1 MTSGRSGF
9 GQDRTRH
16 FDGDHSRS
24 RMSTG
29 VQRSTSQPQPKSPGD
44 LPRLNETVLG
54 MIRAEAPLGKILE
67 VLCVNIEKQQ
77 PGLLCS
83 VLLLDADGTTLR
95 HGAAPSLP
103 GEYSRAVDGVQI
115 GPCAGSCG
123 TAVYRKQAVV
133 ASDIATDPLWDNFRQ
148 VALPHGLRACWST
161 PIASQDGRILGT
173 FAVYYREP
181 RTPDEEHLRI
191 ITSAKHLAGI
201 AIEHDRAKAELRA
214 AEARY
219 RTLVERLPA
228 ITYIAELGAGGPW
241 HYVSPQIETMLG
253 FPPAEWLADPMNWMN
268 HIHPDDREIA
278 LAAEKLFQETHELFQ
293 AEYRMCARDG
303 RLLWFR
309 DEGVLLQ
316 QADGQA
322 PLMQGVLY
330 DITERKR
337 LEDQLRHSQKM
348 EAVGQL
354 AGGVAHDFNNLLMLI
369 QAHNEHLRDNLAAD
383 DPARKD
389 ALQIE
394 NAVTRAASLTAQLL
408 TFSRKNVL
416 RPKILDLNAVLADV
430 GKMLHR
436 LIGENI
442 EVNIVPASSPARIKA
457 DPGQIEQVILNLAV
471 NSRDA
476 MPAGGKLTITAR
488 QVELDENDSRN
499 HEGAPAGKYVMLSV
513 SDTGAGMDI
522 ETQAHIFEP
531 FFTTKAPGK
540 GTGLGLATVYGVV
553 KQSDGWIWVDSKPGR
568 GTTFQIYLP
577 CVQES
582 GGEENTVHEASI
594 EKIPQHESQ
603 APKESTSRSV
613 PSPETSPKGTETV
626 LVVEDQDGIRDIVR
640 ESLRRNG
647 YTVLIANDGDE
658 ALQMASA
665 YPEPIHLL
673 ITDLVMPNIGGR
685 ELAQRLTPLRPA
697 MKVLFMSGYS
707 EQSALEIEATSQ
719 SAQVLQKPFSLDALA
734 RNVRRVL
741 DEAGS

>member
-1 MTSGRSGF
+1 
-9 GQDRTRH
+9 
-16 FDGDHSRS
+16 
-24 RMSTG
+24 MSTG
-29 VQRSTSQPQPKSPGD
+29 IQRAPSPQSLGPLES
-44 LPRLNETVLG
+44 LPLLNETLLG
-54 MIRAEAPLGKILE
+54 MIRTQASLPNILE
-67 VLCVNIEKQQ
+67 VLCTHIEQRH
-77 PGLLCS
+77 PGLHCS
-83 VLLLDADGTTLR
+83 VLLLDVDGTTLR

-103 GEYSRAVDGVQI
+103 VEYSNLVDGIEI

-123 TAVYRKQAVV
+123 TAAYRKQAVV
-133 ASDIATDPLWDNFRQ
+133 VSDIAADPLWANFRQ
-148 VALPHGLRACWST
+148 RALPHGLRACWST
-161 PIASQDGRILGT
+161 PIASQDGKVLGT

-181 RTPDEEHLRI
+181 RTPEAEHVQLVAHA
-191 ITSAKHLAGI
+191 THLAGI

-219 RTLVERLPA
+219 RTLVEHLPA

-253 FPPAEWLADPMNWMN
+253 FTPAEWLSDPMNWMN
-268 HIHPDDREIA
+268 HIFPEDREIA
-278 LAAEKLFQETHELFQ
+278 LAAENLFQQTHDLFQ

-303 RLLWFR
+303 RVLWFR
-309 DEGVLLQ
+309 DEGVLLKQ
-316 QADGQA
+316 SESRGL
-322 PLMQGVLY
+322 LMQGVMY
-330 DITERKR
+330 EITERKR
-337 LEDQLRHSQKM
+337 LEDQLRHSQKL

-369 QAHNEHLRDNLAAD
+369 QAHNEHLRDHLSTD

-389 ALQIE
+389 VLQIE

-408 TFSRKNVL
+408 TFSRKQVL
-416 RPKILDLNAVLADV
+416 RPEILNLNAVLADV

-442 EVNIVPASSPARIKA
+442 EVNIVPACSPARVKA

-471 NSRDA
+471 NARDA
-476 MPAGGKLTITAR
+476 MPAGGRLTITVGEA
-488 QVELDENDSRN
+488 ELAENDSRN

-513 SDTGAGMDI
+513 SDTGSGMDT

-577 CVQES
+577 SVQEFVARES
-582 GGEENTVHEASI
+582 SI
-594 EKIPQHESQ
+594 KKIPLDES
-603 APKESTSRSV
+603 PSTKKPTPAASSV
-613 PSPETSPKGTETV
+613 DASPKGRETV

-647 YTVLIANDGDE
+647 YKVLIANDGDE

-665 YPEPIHLL
+665 YPDPIHLL

-685 ELAQRLTPLRPA
+685 ELAQRLTPQRPT

-719 SAQVLQKPFSLDALA
+719 SATVLQKPFSLDALA

-741 DEAGS
+741 DEAGL

>member
-1 MTSGRSGF
+1 
-9 GQDRTRH
+9 
-16 FDGDHSRS
+16 
-24 RMSTG
+24 MSTG
-29 VQRSTSQPQPKSPGD
+29 IQRVASPESLGP
-44 LPRLNETVLG
+44 LESLALLNETLLA
-54 MIRAEAPLGKILE
+54 MIRTQSPLPKILE
-67 VLCVNIEKQQ
+67 VLCTHIEQRH
-77 PGLLCS
+77 PGLHCS

-95 HGAAPSLP
+95 HGAAPSLST
-103 GEYSRAVDGVQI
+103 EYSRLVDGVQI

-123 TAVYRKQAVV
+123 TAAYRKQSVMV
-133 ASDIATDPLWDNFRQ
+133 SDIATDPLWKDCRQ
-148 VALPHGLRACWST
+148 FALPHGLRACWSS
-161 PIASQDGRILGT
+161 PIASQGGKVLGT
-173 FAVYYREP
+173 FAVYYGEP
-181 RTPDEEHLRI
+181 RTPDAEHVQLV
-191 ITSAKHLAGI
+191 THATHLAGI

-241 HYVSPQIETMLG
+241 HYVSPQIETMVG
-253 FPPAEWLADPMNWMN
+253 FSPEEWLSDPMNWMN
-268 HIHPDDREIA
+268 HIYPEDREIV
-278 LAAEKLFQETHELFQ
+278 LDAENLFQQTHDLFH

-303 RLLWFR
+303 RVLWFR
-309 DEGVLLQ
+309 DEGVLLEQ
-316 QADGQA
+316 SEGRGL
-322 PLMQGVLY
+322 LMQGVMY

-337 LEDQLRHSQKM
+337 LEDELRHSQKM

-369 QAHNEHLRDNLAAD
+369 QAHNEHLRDHLAAD

-442 EVNIVPASSPARIKA
+442 EVNIVPASLPARIKA

-613 PSPETSPKGTETV
+613 PSSETSPKGTETV
-626 LVVEDQDGIRDIVR
+626 MVVEDQDGIRDIVR

-647 YTVLIANDGDE
+647 YKVLIANDGDE
-658 ALQMASA
+658 ALQMAGA
-665 YPEPIHLL
+665 YPDPIHLL

-685 ELAQRLTPLRPA
+685 ELAQRLTPQRPA

-719 SAQVLQKPFSLDALA
+719 SATVLQKPFSLEALA

>member
-1 MTSGRSGF
+1 
-9 GQDRTRH
+9 
-16 FDGDHSRS
+16 
-24 RMSTG
+24 MSTG
-29 VQRSTSQPQPKSPGD
+29 VQRATNEDKLELSQALSQ
-44 LPRLNETVLG
+44 LNEQVLG
-54 MIRAEAPLGKILE
+54 MIGAQAPLPKILE
-67 VLCVNIEKQQ
+67 ILCEQIEKQHC
-77 PGLLCS
+77 GLLCS

-103 GEYSRAVDGVQI
+103 MEYSRAVDGIQI

-123 TAVYRKQAVV
+123 TAAYRKQPVV
-133 ASDIATDPLWDNFRQ
+133 VSDIATDPLWASCRQ

-161 PIASQDGRILGT
+161 PIALQDGRILGT
-173 FAVYYREP
+173 FAIYYREP
-181 RTPDEEHLRI
+181 RTPDAEHLQL
-191 ITSAKHLAGI
+191 ITHATHLAGI

-253 FPPAEWLADPMNWMN
+253 FSPAEWLSDPMNWMN
-268 HIHPDDREIA
+268 HIHPDDREVA

-293 AEYRMCARDG
+293 SEYRMCARDG

-316 QADGQA
+316 TDGQGL
-322 PLMQGVLY
+322 LMQGVMY

-369 QAHNEHLRDNLAAD
+369 QAHNEHLRERLAAN
-383 DPARKD
+383 DPAHKD
-389 ALQIE
+389 ALEIE
-394 NAVTRAASLTAQLL
+394 NAVTRAASLTGQLL
-408 TFSRKNVL
+408 AFSRKQVL
-416 RPKILDLNAVLADV
+416 RPKVLDLNAVLADV
-430 GKMLHR
+430 AKMLHR

-442 EVNIVPASSPARIKA
+442 EVKVVPAPTLGRVKA
-457 DPGQIEQVILNLAV
+457 DPGQMEQVILNLAV

-476 MPAGGKLTITAR
+476 MPQGGRLTIETR
-488 QVELDENDSRN
+488 DVELDENDFRS
-499 HEGAPAGKYVMLSV
+499 HEGAPPGKYVMLTV
-513 SDTGAGMDI
+513 SDTGSGMDT

-553 KQSDGWIWVDSKPGR
+553 KQSDGWIWVDSEPGR
-568 GTTFQIYLP
+568 GTKFNIHLP
-577 CVQES
+577 RVEES
-582 GGEENTVHEASI
+582 RREESRGKESEA
-594 EKIPQHESQ
+594 EESQ
-603 APKESTSRSV
+603 AQAQLASKTV
-613 PSPETSPKGTETV
+613 PALATAPKGTETV

-647 YTVLIANDGDE
+647 YNVLIAVDGNE
-658 ALQMASA
+658 ALQMASTYA
-665 YPEPIHLL
+665 DPIHLL
-673 ITDLVMPNIGGR
+673 VTDLVMPNIGGR
-685 ELAQRLTPLRPA
+685 ELAQRLTPLRPR

-707 EQSALEIEATSQ
+707 EHSALDIEASSQ
-719 SAQVLQKPFSLDALA
+719 SASVLQKPFSLDALA

-741 DEAGS
+741 DEPEL

>member
-1 MTSGRSGF
+1 
-9 GQDRTRH
+9 
-16 FDGDHSRS
+16 
-24 RMSTG
+24 MSTG
-29 VQRSTSQPQPKSPGD
+29 IQRAPSPSLGPLESLPQ
-44 LPRLNETVLG
+44 LNESLLV
-54 MIRAEAPLGKILE
+54 MIRTQAPLAKILD
-67 VLCVNIEKQQ
+67 VLCTHIEQRH
-77 PGLLCS
+77 PGLHCS

-95 HGAAPSLP
+95 QGAAPSLP
-103 GEYSRAVDGVQI
+103 AEYSRLVDGVQI

-123 TAVYRKQAVV
+123 TAAFRKQPVIV
-133 ASDIATDPLWDNFRQ
+133 SDIATDPLWESCRQ
-148 VALPHGLRACWST
+148 LALPHGLRACWST
-161 PIASQDGRILGT
+161 PIASQDGRVLGT

-181 RTPDEEHLRI
+181 RTPDAEHVQLVAHA
-191 ITSAKHLAGI
+191 THLAGI

-253 FPPAEWLADPMNWMN
+253 VSPEEWLSDPMNWMN
-268 HIHPDDREIA
+268 HIYPEDREIV
-278 LAAEKLFQETHELFQ
+278 LAAEDLFQETHDLFQ

-303 RLLWFR
+303 TVLWFR
-309 DEGVLLQ
+309 DEGVLLEQ
-316 QADGQA
+316 SEGRGL
-322 PLMQGVLY
+322 LMQGVMH

-337 LEDQLRHSQKM
+337 LEGELRHSQKM

-369 QAHNEHLRDNLAAD
+369 QAHNEHLRDHLAAD

-408 TFSRKNVL
+408 TFSRKQVL
-416 RPKILDLNAVLADV
+416 RPEILDLNAVLADV

-442 EVNIVPASSPARIKA
+442 EVNIVPASSALRVKA

-476 MPAGGKLTITAR
+476 MPAGGRLTITAR
-488 QVELDENDSRN
+488 KVDLGENDSRN

-513 SDTGAGMDI
+513 SDTGAGMDS

-553 KQSDGWIWVDSKPGR
+553 KQSEGWIWVDSKPGR

-577 CVQES
+577 CVQEFVARES
-582 GGEENTVHEASI
+582 SLEEISLDKSQSNKKPTTATVSSVDASL
-594 EKIPQHESQ
+594 
-603 APKESTSRSV
+603 
-613 PSPETSPKGTETV
+613 KGTETV

-647 YTVLIANDGDE
+647 YKVLIANDGDE

-665 YPEPIHLL
+665 YADPIHLL

-685 ELAQRLTPLRPA
+685 ELAQRRTPLRPA

-707 EQSALEIEATSQ
+707 EPTSSDIESASQ
-719 SAQVLQKPFSLDALA
+719 SAPVLQKPFSLDALA

-741 DEAGS
+741 DEVGS

>member
-1 MTSGRSGF
+1 
-9 GQDRTRH
+9 
-16 FDGDHSRS
+16 
-24 RMSTG
+24 
-29 VQRSTSQPQPKSPGD
+29 
-44 LPRLNETVLG
+44 
-54 MIRAEAPLGKILE
+54 
-67 VLCVNIEKQQ
+67 
-77 PGLLCS
+77 
-83 VLLLDADGTTLR
+83 
-95 HGAAPSLP
+95 
-103 GEYSRAVDGVQI
+103 VDGVQI

-123 TAVYRKQAVV
+123 TAAYRKQSVMV
-133 ASDIATDPLWDNFRQ
+133 SDIATDPLWEDCRQ
-148 VALPHGLRACWST
+148 FALPYGLRACWSS
-161 PIASQDGRILGT
+161 PIASQDGKVLGT
-173 FAVYYREP
+173 FAVYYGEP
-181 RTPDEEHLRI
+181 RTPDAEHVQLV
-191 ITSAKHLAGI
+191 THATHLAGI

-241 HYVSPQIETMLG
+241 HYVSPQIETMVG
-253 FPPAEWLADPMNWMN
+253 FSPEEWLSDPMNWMN
-268 HIHPDDREIA
+268 HIYPEDREIV
-278 LAAEKLFQETHELFQ
+278 LDAENLFQQTHDLFH

-303 RLLWFR
+303 RVLWFR
-309 DEGVLLQ
+309 DEGVLLEQ
-316 QADGQA
+316 SEGRGL
-322 PLMQGVLY
+322 LMQGVMY

-337 LEDQLRHSQKM
+337 LEDELRHSQKM

-369 QAHNEHLRDNLAAD
+369 QAHNEHLRDHLAAD

-442 EVNIVPASSPARIKA
+442 EVNIVPASLPARIKA

-582 GGEENTVHEASI
+582 GGEENTVHETLI

-613 PSPETSPKGTETV
+613 PSSETSPKGTETV
-626 LVVEDQDGIRDIVR
+626 MVVEDQDGIRDIVR

-647 YTVLIANDGDE
+647 YKVLIANDGDE
-658 ALQMASA
+658 ALQMAGA
-665 YPEPIHLL
+665 YPDPIHLL

-685 ELAQRLTPLRPA
+685 ELAQRLTPQRPA

-719 SAQVLQKPFSLDALA
+719 SATVLQKPFSLEALA